1 MAAVAHRVPG
11 TDGSKEHE
19 SMDRLDVVLPTIQ
32 SELALAIIAAV
43 DAKDSA
49 ANTARGIAGTTNAA
63 AEKPRT
69 KVVLVI
75 LNYGEIST
83 EELNG
88 GLSALL
94 MAFMPHYATPIA
106 EVLFGV
112 VSPGGK
118 LPYTVYPNNY
128 TVTKHP
134 SAPKGFCFASLMGVW
149 GGAWACG
156 ASSDGASPVAASLL
170 LCAPLDPE
178 HTFWLPTICTG
189 CPLS

>member
-1 MAAVAHRVPG
+1 MAAAVHRISG

-32 SELALAIIAAV
+32 SELALAIIVAV

-49 ANTARGIAGTTNAA
+49 ANTARGIASTINAA
-63 AEKPRT
+63 AVKPRT

-128 TVTKHP
+128 TVTKQ
-134 SAPKGFCFASLMGVW
+134 
-149 GGAWACG
+149 
-156 ASSDGASPVAASLL
+156 SS
-170 LCAPLDPE
+170 
-178 HTFWLPTICTG
+178 TPTRF
-189 CPLS
+189 